1 MPYGAQAPTLKPM
14 DIVEA
19 PSPKRPI
26 VPPAPVPPK
35 GPLPLWRFVLQL
47 SRSTIGIWGER
58 AYDMMVFGGRRFGI
72 STLMVNDP
80 EGVRHVAAGDAKGIY
95 HKSITTRRLVRPAAG
110 EGLVLAEGAEWR
122 RQRKTL
128 APAFT
133 PNNVNLFIP
142 HFKAAA
148 DILLAG
154 FAGGGRRNLSF
165 AFQEAALDAA
175 CRALFSMPIG
185 GRGRRLATLARAYVK
200 GPGRP
205 MIWDSLAPSENFLSF
220 LTPGRWVFRRRWLKE
235 VRGIVAERRLQER
248 TDERPSDLLDL
259 LLDGEDLGGQA
270 RGMTDDEIRDQVST
284 FIGAGFETTA
294 RVLFWTVYLLSLDKA
309 EQARVREEVR
319 AFPPDKVKVLTNLQK
334 WPRLRSVLL
343 ESMRLYPPAP
353 LYTRVAME
361 KDVVAGREVEP
372 GTIVMISPWL
382 IHRHRRLWDQP
393 DAFIPDRFEGKAQDY
408 LSNGAYIP
416 FGAGPRIC
424 IGATFSLA
432 EASIVLA
439 MLLERFD
446 IDLDD
451 DRPVTP
457 VSIITTMPDIEPW
470 FSLRP
475 IP

>member
-1 MPYGAQAPTLKPM
+1 MDLTTAPH
-14 DIVEA
+14 E
-19 PSPKRPI
+19 PI
-26 VPPAPVPPK
+26 IPPAPVPPK

-47 SRSTIGIWGER
+47 SKSTIGIWGER
-58 AYDMMVFGGRRFGI
+58 AYDMMVFGGKRFGVA
-72 STLMVNDP
+72 TLMVNDP
-80 EGVRHVAAGDAKGIY
+80 EGVRHISAGDAKGLY

-122 RQRKTL
+122 KQRRVL

-148 DILLAG
+148 EALMSDLGKGSRHNLA
-154 FAGGGRRNLSF
+154 FM
-165 AFQEAALDAA
+165 FQETALDAA

-185 GRGRRLATLARAYVK
+185 DRGQRLAKLARAYVK

-205 MIWDSLAPSENFLSF
+205 MIWDSLAPSEGFLAF

-235 VRGIVAERRLQER
+235 VRGIVAERRELQQGHEQ
-248 TDERPSDLLDL
+248 PSDVLDL
-259 LLDGEDLGGQA
+259 LLDA
-270 RGMTDDEIRDQVST
+270 RDPDSGAEMTDEEIRDQVST

-294 RVLFWTVYLLSLDKA
+294 RVLFWTLYLLCLDKA
-309 EQARVREEVR
+309 EQARLREEVK
-319 AFPPDKVKVLTNLQK
+319 AFPAERVKVLANLQN
-334 WPRLRSVLL
+334 WPRLRCVLQ

-353 LYTRVAME
+353 LYTRVAMA

-382 IHRHRRLWDQP
+382 MHRHRKLWDRP

-408 LSNGAYIP
+408 LTNGAYIP

-432 EASIVLA
+432 EASIILA
-439 MLLERFD
+439 MFLERFEVE
-446 IDLDD
+446 LDD
-451 DRPVTP
+451 ARKVTP

-470 FSLRP
+470 FRVTP
-475 IP
+475 VDA

>member
-1 MPYGAQAPTLKPM
+1 MDLTTAPH
-14 DIVEA
+14 E
-19 PSPKRPI
+19 PI

-47 SRSTIGIWGER
+47 SKSTIGIWGER
-58 AYDMMVFGGRRFGI
+58 AYDMMVFGGKRFGVA
-72 STLMVNDP
+72 TLMVNDP
-80 EGVRHVAAGDAKGIY
+80 EGVRHVAAGDAKGVY

-122 RQRKTL
+122 KQRRVL

-148 DILLAG
+148 EALMSDLSKGPRHNLA
-154 FAGGGRRNLSF
+154 SM
-165 AFQEAALDAA
+165 FQETALDAA

-185 GRGRRLATLARAYVK
+185 GRGRRLAKLARAYVK

-205 MIWDSLAPSENFLSF
+205 MIWDSLAPSETFLAF
-220 LTPGRWVFRRRWLKE
+220 MTPGRAVFRRRWLKE
-235 VRGIVAERRLQER
+235 VRGIVAERRQIEH
-248 TDERPSDLLDL
+248 DHDQPSDVLDL
-259 LLDGEDLGGQA
+259 LLDA
-270 RGMTDDEIRDQVST
+270 RDPDSGAGMTDAEIRDQVST

-294 RVLFWTVYLLSLDKA
+294 RVLFWTLYLLCLDKA
-309 EQARVREEVR
+309 EQTRLREEVT
-319 AFPPDKVKVLTNLQK
+319 AFPADQVKVLANLQN
-334 WPRLRSVLL
+334 WPRLRCVLL

-353 LYTRVAME
+353 LYTRVAMQ

-382 IHRHRRLWDQP
+382 IHRHRKLWDRP
-393 DAFIPDRFEGKAQDY
+393 EAFIPDRFEGKAQDY
-408 LSNGAYIP
+408 LTNGSYIP

-424 IGATFSLA
+424 IGATFSLT
-432 EASIVLA
+432 EASLILA
-439 MLLERFD
+439 MFLERFEVA
-446 IDLDD
+446 LDD
-451 DRPVTP
+451 DRKITP

-470 FSLRP
+470 FRVTP
-475 IP
+475 I

>member
-1 MPYGAQAPTLKPM
+1 MDLITAPH
-14 DIVEA
+14 E
-19 PSPKRPI
+19 PI

-47 SRSTIGIWGER
+47 SKSTIGIWGDR
-58 AYDMMVFGGRRFGI
+58 AYEMMVFGGKRFGVA
-72 STLMVNDP
+72 TLMVNDP
-80 EGVRHVAAGDAKGIY
+80 EGVRHIAAGDAKGLY

-122 RQRKTL
+122 KQRRVL

-148 DILLAG
+148 EALMSDLSVGPRHNLA
-154 FAGGGRRNLSF
+154 SM
-165 AFQEAALDAA
+165 FQETALDAA

-185 GRGRRLATLARAYVK
+185 GRGRRLAKLARAYVK

-205 MIWDSLAPSENFLSF
+205 MIWDSLAPSEGFLAF
-220 LTPGRWVFRRRWLKE
+220 LTPGRAVFRRRWLKE
-235 VRGIVAERRLQER
+235 VRGIVAERRELEQEH
-248 TDERPSDLLDL
+248 DQPSDVLDL
-259 LLDGEDLGGQA
+259 LLDA
-270 RGMTDDEIRDQVST
+270 RDPESGAEMTDAEIRDQVST

-294 RVLFWTVYLLSLDKA
+294 RVLFWTLYLLSLDKT
-309 EQARVREEVR
+309 EQARLRAEVK
-319 AFPPDKVKVLTNLQK
+319 AFPADKVQVLANLQN
-334 WPRLRSVLL
+334 WPRLRCVLL

-353 LYTRVAME
+353 LYTRVAMA

-382 IHRHRRLWDQP
+382 IHRHKKLWDRP
-393 DAFIPDRFEGKAQDY
+393 EAFIPDRFEGKAQDY
-408 LSNGAYIP
+408 LTNGSYIP

-432 EASIVLA
+432 EASIILA
-439 MLLERFD
+439 MLLERFEVE
-446 IDLDD
+446 LDD
-451 DRPVTP
+451 DRKITP

-470 FSLRP
+470 FRVTPLEG
-475 IP
+475 

>member
-1 MPYGAQAPTLKPM
+1 MDLTTAPH
-14 DIVEA
+14 E
-19 PSPKRPI
+19 PI

-47 SRSTIGIWGER
+47 SKSTIGIWGER
-58 AYDMMVFGGRRFGI
+58 AYEMMVFGGKRFGVA
-72 STLMVNDP
+72 TLMVNDP
-80 EGVRHVAAGDAKGIY
+80 EGVRHVAAGDAKGLY

-122 RQRKTL
+122 KQRRVL

-148 DILLAG
+148 EALMSDLGKSPRHNLA
-154 FAGGGRRNLSF
+154 FM
-165 AFQEAALDAA
+165 FQETALDAA

-185 GRGRRLATLARAYVK
+185 GRGRRLAKLARAYVK

-205 MIWDSLAPSENFLSF
+205 MIWDSLAPSEGFLAF
-220 LTPGRWVFRRRWLKE
+220 LTPGRAVFRRRWLKE
-235 VRGIVAERRLQER
+235 VRGIVAERRDLEQ
-248 TDERPSDLLDL
+248 THDQPSDVLDL
-259 LLDGEDLGGQA
+259 LLDA
-270 RGMTDDEIRDQVST
+270 RDPDSGAEMTDAEIRDQVST

-294 RVLFWTVYLLSLDKA
+294 RVLFWTLYLLSLDKA
-309 EQARVREEVR
+309 EQARLRAEVK
-319 AFPPDKVKVLTNLQK
+319 AFPADRVKVLANLQN
-334 WPRLRSVLL
+334 WPRLRCVLL

-353 LYTRVAME
+353 LYTRVAMAQ
-361 KDVVAGREVEP
+361 DTVSGRLVEP

-382 IHRHRRLWDQP
+382 IHRHKTLWDRP
-393 DAFIPDRFEGKAQDY
+393 EAFIPDRFEGKAQDY
-408 LSNGAYIP
+408 LTNGSYIP

-432 EASIVLA
+432 EASIILA
-439 MLLERFD
+439 MVLERFEVE
-446 IDLDD
+446 LDD
-451 DRPVTP
+451 DRKVTP

-470 FSLRP
+470 FRVTP
-475 IP
+475 VDP

>member
-1 MPYGAQAPTLKPM
+1 MELTA
-14 DIVEA
+14 EA
-19 PSPKRPI
+19 SPPREPL

-35 GPLPLWRFVLQL
+35 GPLPLWKFVLQL
-47 SRSTIGIWGER
+47 SKSTIGIWGER
-58 AYDMMVFGGRRFGI
+58 AYEMKVFGGKRFGVA
-72 STLMVNDP
+72 TLMVNDP
-80 EGVRHVAAGDAKGIY
+80 DGVKHVAAGDAKGLY

-122 RQRKTL
+122 KQRRVL

-148 DILLAG
+148 EALMSDLSRGPRQNLA
-154 FAGGGRRNLSF
+154 FM
-165 AFQEAALDAA
+165 FQETALDAA

-185 GRGRRLATLARAYVK
+185 GRGRRLANLARAYVK

-205 MIWDSLAPSENFLSF
+205 MIWDSLSPSESFLAF
-220 LTPGRWVFRRRWLKE
+220 LTPGRALFRRRWLKE
-235 VRGIVAERRLQER
+235 VRGIVADRRLRER
-248 TDERPSDLLDL
+248 DAGRASDVLDL
-259 LLDGEDLGGQA
+259 LLDAKDPDSGS
-270 RGMTDDEIRDQVST
+270 GMTDEEIRDQVST

-294 RVLFWTVYLLSLDKA
+294 RVLFWTAYLLSRDQV
-309 EQARVREEVR
+309 EQQRLREEVA
-319 AFPPDKVKVLTNLQK
+319 AFPPGKVKVLANLQQ
-334 WPRLRSVLL
+334 WPRLRAVLL

-353 LYTRVAME
+353 LYTRMAMAEDEVCGRHVE
-361 KDVVAGREVEP
+361 K

-382 IHRHRRLWDQP
+382 MHRHKLLWDRP
-393 DAFIPDRFEGKAQDY
+393 EAFIPDRFEGKAQDY
-408 LSNGAYIP
+408 LTNGSYIP

-432 EASIVLA
+432 EASLVLA
-439 MLLERFD
+439 MLIERFD

-451 DRPVTP
+451 ERPVTP

-470 FSLRP
+470 FRLTP
-475 IP
+475 IQP